1 MWSLTSP
8 LAKRI
13 SGLKK
18 FCSSAQKDFSTLS
31 ALNRHLCFANVRFA
45 PEEVIPQ
52 LLSRELDLSRRQ
64 RPDGA
69 PRDTETAPW
78 TPSFEAI
85 SEAILE
91 RPNYFGEFGRKAT
104 IPPIMSPVRI
114 KEG

>member
-1 MWSLTSP
+1 VNW
-8 LAKRI
+8 I
-13 SGLKK
+13 SAEG
-18 FCSSAQKDFSTLS
+18 S
-31 ALNRHLCFANVRFA
+31 
-45 PEEVIPQ
+45 
-52 LLSRELDLSRRQ
+52 DLMA
-64 RPDGA
+64 RPGTRKA
-69 PRDTETAPW
+69 APW